1 VSGTGRAPGPGPGP
15 IGPRTSRWR
24 DPDWWFG
31 RTPEQFARREKARE
45 EFRIARADLT
55 QTWQESTSAVPA
67 AQQARA
73 RSLGGRI
80 VGIGKVLTIA
90 VTLPIVAAAF
100 FGPVGFAVAV
110 VIAVVLLVGR
120 AAPDR

>member
-31 RTPEQFARREKARE
+31 RTPEQAARREKARE
-45 EFRIARADLT
+45 EFRTARADLAR
-55 QTWQESTSAVPA
+55 TWQEQASADPA
-67 AQQARA
+67 AQQSRA
-73 RSLGGRI
+73 RSVGGR
-80 VGIGKVLTIA
+80 VGEIGKVLTIA

-100 FGPVGFAVAV
+100 FGPVGLVVAV
-110 VIAVVLLVGR
+110 VIAVLLLVAR
-120 AAPDR
+120 VASDR